1 VKFLASVVAGMAG
14 LAVAAF
20 LFDGIYFDGPRQGMA
35 EIQEK
40 FIPLVL
46 TGLIFG
52 VVTSVVA
59 PVVRLVALPLV
70 ILTIGLFLLVIN
82 AGMLALT
89 AWLADQ
95 LGLPFHVE
103 GFWTAVGGA
112 IVITL
117 VTWAVEPLFES
128 SRVAS

>member
-1 VKFLASVVAGMAG
+1 MKFVASVVAGIAG
-14 LAVAAF
+14 LAAAAF
-20 LFDGIYFDGPRQGMA
+20 LFEGIYFDGPRQGMA
-35 EIQEK
+35 EIEQK
-40 FIPLVL
+40 FIPLLL

-70 ILTIGLFLLVIN
+70 IVTIGLFLLVIN

-89 AWLADQ
+89 AWLASQ
-95 LGLPFHVE
+95 FGLPFHVE
-103 GFWTAVGGA
+103 GFWTAIGGA

-128 SRVAS
+128 RKVAR

>member
-1 VKFLASVVAGMAG
+1 MKFVASVVAGIAG
-14 LAVAAF
+14 LAVAAW
-20 LFDGIYFDGPRQGMA
+20 LFDGIYVVGPTRGMA
-35 EIQEK
+35 ELEQK
-40 FIPLVL
+40 FLPLVL

-52 VVTSVVA
+52 VVTSLVA

-70 ILTIGLFLLVIN
+70 IVTIGLFLLVIN

-89 AWLADQ
+89 AWFASQ
-95 LGLPFHVE
+95 VGLPFRVE

-117 VTWAVEPLFES
+117 VTWVVEPLFDTE
-128 SRVAS
+128 RA